1 MKENILL
8 KIEQLINEKK
18 IDKAQ
23 LELSRLGQN
32 YNNDANYLYLR
43 GKVFYFNKLYYIAI
57 DTLLIALEFEENDK
71 IYNLI
76 AEIYN
81 ILGNKELSRKLL
93 DLNLRLETANSLKEK
108 MSGIYKRV
116 KKSTS
121 MEN

>member
-1 MKENILL
+1 MKEDKLL
-8 KIEQLINEKK
+8 KINRLIEEKK

-23 LELSRLGQN
+23 FELAKLGAEFHDN
-32 YNNDANYLYLR
+32 PEYLYLR

-81 ILGNKELSRKLL
+81 VLGNKELSRKLL

-116 KKSTS
+116 TKSTCT
-121 MEN
+121 EN